1 MSPAAPDPD
10 DGQASLA
17 SLLRKLNLRAGTP
30 ALWLGVPDDVRDLF
44 SPWPAPA
51 PREEPD
57 GEAGFGLAFAITQQE
72 LDSRLQ
78 ALARHCPGDAVLW
91 IAYPKQTS
99 RRYRCEFNRDSGW
112 DRAGELG
119 LAPVRMVAIDADWS
133 ALRLRRVQYIR
144 PPRRDPARTERL

>member
-10 DGQASLA
+10 DGQAALA
-17 SLLRKLNLRAGTP
+17 PLLRKLNLRAGTP

-44 SPWPAPA
+44 APWPGPA
-51 PREEPD
+51 PREKAE
-57 GEAGFGLAFAITQQE
+57 GEAGFGLAFAITQEQ
-72 LDSRLQ
+72 LDERLQ
-78 ALARHCPGDAVLW
+78 ALASHCPGDAVLW

-119 LAPVRMVAIDADWS
+119 LEPVRMVAIDADWS
-133 ALRLRRVQYIR
+133 ALRLRRVQYIKQLK
-144 PPRRDPARTERL
+144 RDPARRWTP

>member
-10 DGQASLA
+10 DGQATLSP
-17 SLLRKLNLRAGTP
+17 LLRKLNLRPGTP

-44 SPWPAPA
+44 DPWPAPT
-51 PREEPD
+51 PREQAE
-57 GEAGFGLAFAITQQE
+57 GEAGFGLAFTITQDE
-72 LDSRLQ
+72 LDARLQ
-78 ALARHCPGDAVLW
+78 ALANHCPGDAVLW

-119 LAPVRMVAIDADWS
+119 LEPVRMVAIDADWS
-133 ALRLRRVQYIR
+133 ALRLRRVQYIKQLK
-144 PPRRDPARTERL
+144 RDPARRWTR

>member
-10 DGQASLA
+10 DGQALLA
-17 SLLRKLNLRAGTP
+17 PLLRKLNLRAGTP

-51 PREEPD
+51 PRERAQ
-57 GEAGFGLAFAITQQE
+57 GQAGFGLAFAITQAE
-72 LDSRLQ
+72 LDERLQ
-78 ALARHCPGDAVLW
+78 ALADHCPGDAVLW

-99 RRYRCEFNRDSGW
+99 RRYRGEFNRDSGW
-112 DRAGELG
+112 DRAGQLG
-119 LAPVRMVAIDADWS
+119 LEPVRMVAIDADWS

-144 PPRRDPARTERL
+144 QRQRNRAQRPSA